1 MAGYVKRIA
10 LIKTLRQG
18 FSADGGKLGGIVR
31 CEAYAGYFRAETAL
45 INFAPLAEG
54 CWRVGITDGNA
65 AAVFDPPVYECE
77 KPFDISSGFACIVAF
92 CRGGEAVPVAY
103 ATCGEGEGMLALV
116 ARAITDN
123 EKPPAPSYDD
133 DAIAEDNYYG
143 TQTDEDNKGD
153 LPGGQD
159 EGQRAAENEDDAGAG
174 KGEEGAAFGGDAAD
188 GQGEKDYVKRAEAQP
203 DTGDRKDGGDAPAA
217 DFYERM
223 SDDVKNIFST
233 YPGLG
238 ALECAVEGSRW
249 AKITYG
255 SGAHYAFGVIY
266 SGANAKYLCYGVP
279 VEEGAPCPESLK
291 GRAEYV
297 PVEGGGYWVM
307 YQDAATGISLKRE

>member
-54 CWRVGITDGNA
+54 CWRVGLTDGNT

-77 KPFDISSGFACIVAF
+77 KPFDISLGFACIVAF

-103 ATCGEGEGMLALV
+103 ATCGKGEGMLALV

-133 DAIAEDNYYG
+133 DAIAEDN
-143 TQTDEDNKGD
+143 
-153 LPGGQD
+153 
-159 EGQRAAENEDDAGAG
+159 
-174 KGEEGAAFGGDAAD
+174 
-188 GQGEKDYVKRAEAQP
+188 
-203 DTGDRKDGGDAPAA
+203 
-217 DFYERM
+217 
-223 SDDVKNIFST
+223 
-233 YPGLG
+233 
-238 ALECAVEGSRW
+238 
-249 AKITYG
+249 
-255 SGAHYAFGVIY
+255 
-266 SGANAKYLCYGVP
+266 
-279 VEEGAPCPESLK
+279 
-291 GRAEYV
+291 
-297 PVEGGGYWVM
+297 
-307 YQDAATGISLKRE
+307 